1 MSSDQKQ
8 KQEASAWSEKRLR
21 QLVENVEDY
30 AIHITNTDGIIETWN
45 IGAERLFGYSAK
57 EAVGQHTRLIFTPED
72 RAKGVPEDEM
82 KQARKNGS
90 AADERW
96 HQRKDGSRFFAS
108 GFQTALYENGVL
120 TGYAKIARDLTELV
134 TLGEQLRSL
143 NENLEL
149 KVKERTSDLKKEIN
163 ERKDSEGIRVELLR
177 KIISTQEDER
187 KRISRDLHDHL
198 GQKLTAL
205 KLNLEIV
212 RQKCDDEELC
222 SLINQAQER
231 AKEIDSELDFL
242 AWELRPASI
251 DELGLKIAINNFVRE
266 FSQHFGIPCE
276 FHSKG
281 FNGKRLIPEIEIN
294 LYRIAQEALNNIAKY
309 AQATNVSV
317 LLEQPDH
324 KIVLI
329 IEDNGVGFTPK
340 NKATR
345 QKGLGLV
352 GMAER
357 VALIG
362 GEVEIESAKG
372 KGTTIYARVPAV
384 FTNEVSK

>member
-1 MSSDQKQ
+1 MNSDQKQ
-8 KQEASAWSEKRLR
+8 AQEASAWSEERLR

-30 AIHITNTDGIIETWN
+30 AIHITNLDGIIETWN
-45 IGAERLFGYSAK
+45 IGAERLFGYSTD
-57 EAVGQHTRLIFTPED
+57 EAIGQHTGLIFTPED
-72 RAKGVPEDEM
+72 RATGVPEAEM
-82 KQARKNGS
+82 KQARENGS

-108 GFQTALYENGVL
+108 GFQTALYENGEL
-120 TGYAKIARDLTELV
+120 TGYAKIARDLTERV
-134 TLGEQLRSL
+134 TLEEQLRLS
-143 NENLEL
+143 NENLES
-149 KVKERTSDLKKEIN
+149 KVKQRTTNLEKEIA
-163 ERKDSEGIRVELLR
+163 ERKNSEQIRVELLR
-177 KIISTQEDER
+177 KIITTQEDER

-205 KLNLEIV
+205 NLNLELV
-212 RQKCDDEELC
+212 RQKCDDAELC
-222 SLINQAQER
+222 SLIEQTQER
-231 AKEIDSELDFL
+231 AKDIDAELGFL

-251 DELGLKIAINNFVRE
+251 DELGLEVAISNFVKD
-266 FSQHFGIPCE
+266 FSRHFNIPCE

-317 LLEQPDH
+317 MLEQPDH

-340 NKATR
+340 AKANR
-345 QKGLGLV
+345 RKGLGLV

-372 KGTTIYARVPAV
+372 KGTTIYARVPANFV
-384 FTNEVSK
+384 DEE